1 MSYSAKQKGTHG
13 PGLQV
18 ESGTFS
24 FVTRGGAAKEA
35 GSAGGS
41 NLLYTQIQVSWGQV
55 LTPGSW
61 VPTKTHQEPVCGASG
76 EAVGGEELAFERSA
90 RNPRTIELGGVCQQ
104 PEGEGCGRYG
114 RSGTVATSQRTH
126 LAFPWKAKGLADPRP
141 REPRRGGFRV
151 GTPCTFLWVA
161 PPKLWISESSSK
173 EVLPFLTSGR
183 QRCARGWPGR
193 STHRANRWQEK
204 GSRSR
209 KAKGQAW
216 GGLRTNIGL

>member
-13 PGLQV
+13 LGLQV

-41 NLLYTQIQVSWGQV
+41 NLAYTQIQVSWGQA

-76 EAVGGEELAFERSA
+76 EAVGGEKLAFERSA
-90 RNPRTIELGGVCQQ
+90 RNPRTIKLGGVCQQ
-104 PEGEGCGRYG
+104 PEGEEYGRYG
-114 RSGTVATSQRTH
+114 RSGTVATSQRAH
-126 LAFPWKAKGLADPRP
+126 LAFPWKANGLADPRP
-141 REPRRGGFRV
+141 KEPQCGGFRV
-151 GTPCTFLWVA
+151 GTPCTLLWVD
-161 PPKLWISESSSK
+161 PPKLLDLRVLFFFFFFFSFSESSSK

-183 QRCARGWPGR
+183 QCCARGWPGR
-193 STHRANRWQEK
+193 STHRANRW
-204 GSRSR
+204 
-209 KAKGQAW
+209 
-216 GGLRTNIGL
+216 